1 MKKVFAE
8 EFIDFI
14 DKSPSTY
21 HAVKNCSDMLEK
33 NGFIRLDPSKEWK
46 LEKNG
51 KYYIKKT
58 SSTIMAFTVG
68 EEISTEC
75 GFRIAGSHTDSPCF
89 RIKPNPEMTVE
100 NIIRL
105 NTEVYGGP
113 ILSTWFD
120 RPLSIAGRVILKTDN
135 IFRPETVY
143 INIDRPLMTIPNLAI
158 HQNRSVNQGVEID
171 RQNDVLPV
179 IGLINEAFEKEDF
192 LINLVSNESNIDK
205 KDILDFDLYV
215 YAYEKGTLLGAE
227 NEFVSAPKIDNL
239 ASVYTGL
246 RAVIESRH
254 VNKGINIFVGF
265 DNEEVGSSTKQ
276 GADSNYLMN
285 YMERIYIALGMNR
298 GDFLTAVNNSFL
310 ISADGAHAAHPGF
323 TGKMDPTNKPSLNQ
337 GVVFKIS
344 ANQKYTSDG
353 FSISVIKQII
363 EGKDI
368 KTQDFVNNSK
378 EAGGS
383 TIGPISSTHLETDS
397 VDLGIPMLA
406 MHSVRELCGRDD
418 LYSLKELIKVFFEV

>member
-1 MKKVFAE
+1 MKKKFAE

-21 HAVKNCSDMLEK
+21 HAVKNCSDMLDK
-33 NGFIRLDPSKEWK
+33 SGFIRLDPSKEWK

-58 SSTIMAFTVG
+58 SSTTMAFTVG
-68 EEISTEC
+68 EEISTDC

-89 RIKPNPEMTVE
+89 RIKPNPEMTVG

-143 INIDRPLMTIPNLAI
+143 VNIDRPLMTIPNLAI

-179 IGLINEAFEKEDF
+179 IGLINETFEKEDF
-192 LINLVSNESNIDK
+192 LINLVSKESNIDK

-215 YAYEKGTLLGAE
+215 YAYEKGTLLGVE
-227 NEFVSAPKIDNL
+227 NEFISAPKIDNL

-246 RAVIESRH
+246 RAVIESRQI
-254 VNKGINIFVGF
+254 NKGINVFVGF

-285 YMERIYIALGMNR
+285 YMERIYISLGMDR

-363 EGKDI
+363 ERKDI

-383 TIGPISSTHLETDS
+383 TIGPISSTHLEADS

-418 LYSLKELIKVFFEV
+418 LYSLKELIKVFFEI

>member
-179 IGLINEAFEKEDF
+179 IGLINEAFEKQE
-192 LINLVSNESNIDK
+192 
-205 KDILDFDLYV
+205 
-215 YAYEKGTLLGAE
+215 
-227 NEFVSAPKIDNL
+227 
-239 ASVYTGL
+239 
-246 RAVIESRH
+246 
-254 VNKGINIFVGF
+254 
-265 DNEEVGSSTKQ
+265 
-276 GADSNYLMN
+276 
-285 YMERIYIALGMNR
+285 
-298 GDFLTAVNNSFL
+298 
-310 ISADGAHAAHPGF
+310 
-323 TGKMDPTNKPSLNQ
+323 
-337 GVVFKIS
+337 
-344 ANQKYTSDG
+344 
-353 FSISVIKQII
+353 ISV
-363 EGKDI
+363 
-368 KTQDFVNNSK
+368 DFKLDNS
-378 EAGGS
+378 
-383 TIGPISSTHLETDS
+383 
-397 VDLGIPMLA
+397 
-406 MHSVRELCGRDD
+406 
-418 LYSLKELIKVFFEV
+418 LIKEFS

>member
-1 MKKVFAE
+1 
-8 EFIDFI
+8 
-14 DKSPSTY
+14 
-21 HAVKNCSDMLEK
+21 
-33 NGFIRLDPSKEWK
+33 
-46 LEKNG
+46 
-51 KYYIKKT
+51 
-58 SSTIMAFTVG
+58 
-68 EEISTEC
+68 
-75 GFRIAGSHTDSPCF
+75 
-89 RIKPNPEMTVE
+89 MTVE

-192 LINLVSNESNIDK
+192 LINLVSKESNIDK

-344 ANQKYTSDG
+344 ANQKYTSD
-353 FSISVIKQII
+353 
-363 EGKDI
+363 
-368 KTQDFVNNSK
+368 
-378 EAGGS
+378 
-383 TIGPISSTHLETDS
+383 
-397 VDLGIPMLA
+397 
-406 MHSVRELCGRDD
+406 
-418 LYSLKELIKVFFEV
+418 

>member
-1 MKKVFAE
+1 MKKKFAE

-14 DKSPSTY
+14 DKSPSSY
-21 HAVKNCSDMLEK
+21 HAVKNCSDILDK
-33 NGFIRLDPSKEWK
+33 SGFIRLDPSKEWK

-58 SSTIMAFTVG
+58 SSTVMAFTVG
-68 EEISTEC
+68 EETSTDY

-120 RPLSIAGRVILKTDN
+120 RPLSVAGRVILKTDN
-135 IFRPETVY
+135 VFRPETVY
-143 INIDRPLMTIPNLAI
+143 VNIDRPLMTIPNLAI

-179 IGLINEAFEKEDF
+179 LGLINETFEKEDF
-192 LINLVSNESNIDK
+192 LINLVSKESNIDK

-215 YAYEKGTLLGAE
+215 YAYEKGTFLGAG
-227 NEFVSAPKIDNL
+227 NELVSAPKIDNL
-239 ASVYTGL
+239 ASVYAGL
-246 RAVIESRH
+246 RAVTESRH
-254 VNKGINIFVGF
+254 INKGINIFVGF

-285 YMERIYIALGMNR
+285 YMERIYISLGMSR
-298 GDFLTAVNNSFL
+298 ADFLTAVNNSFL

-323 TGKMDPTNKPSLNQ
+323 TGKMDPTNKPSLNK

-353 FSISVIKQII
+353 FSISVIKQALD
-363 EGKDI
+363 GKNI
-368 KTQDFVNNSK
+368 KTQTFVNNSK

-383 TIGPISSTHLETDS
+383 TIGPISSTHMETDS

-406 MHSVRELCGRDD
+406 MHSARELCGKED
-418 LYSLKELIKVFFEV
+418 LYSLMELIKVFFEI

>member
-1 MKKVFAE
+1 MKEMFTE
-8 EFIDFI
+8 EFINFI
-14 DKSPSTY
+14 DKSPSSY
-21 HAVKNCSDMLEK
+21 HAVKNCSDFLDK
-33 NGFIRLDPSKEWK
+33 NGFVRLDPSKEWK
-46 LEKNG
+46 IEKNG
-51 KYYIKKT
+51 RYYIKKT

-68 EEISTEC
+68 AETKAGC

-89 RIKPNPEMTVE
+89 RIKPNPEMIVE

-113 ILSTWFD
+113 ILNTWFD

-135 IFRPETVY
+135 IFKPDTVN

-158 HQNRSVNQGVEID
+158 HQNRSINQGVEID

-179 IGLINEAFEKEDF
+179 IGLITETFEKEDF
-192 LINLVSNESNIDK
+192 LINLISKECGIDK

-215 YAYEKGTLLGAE
+215 YTYEKGTLLGAE
-227 NEFVSAPKIDNL
+227 NEFISAPKIDNL
-239 ASVYTGL
+239 ASVYAGL
-246 RAVIESRH
+246 SAVANSRQT
-254 VNKGINIFVGF
+254 NNGINVFIGF

-276 GADSNYLMN
+276 GADSNYLLN
-285 YMERIYIALGMNR
+285 YLERIYLSLGMGR
-298 GDFLTAVNNSFL
+298 ADFLTAVNNSFL

-323 TGKMDPTNKPSLNQ
+323 TGKMDPTNKPSINK

-353 FSISVIKQII
+353 FSISVIKQALD
-363 EGKDI
+363 GKNI
-368 KTQDFVNNSK
+368 KTQTFVNNSK

-383 TIGPISSTHLETDS
+383 TIGPISSTHMETDS

-406 MHSVRELCGRDD
+406 MHSARELCGKED
-418 LYSLKELIKVFFEV
+418 LYSLMELIKVFFEI